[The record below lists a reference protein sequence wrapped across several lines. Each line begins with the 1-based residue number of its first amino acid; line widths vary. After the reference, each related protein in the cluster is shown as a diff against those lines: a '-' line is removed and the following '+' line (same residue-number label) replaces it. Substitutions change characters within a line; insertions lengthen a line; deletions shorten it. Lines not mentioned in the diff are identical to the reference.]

1 MTKYDS
7 TKYDSYVMPVMNV
20 MPMPPDSRI
29 IPLENQPSLSHQQ
42 IEQVRFGLSDTGPLA
57 QAVMNSNSVG
67 LVQCLPFGIT
77 ASSGMIIVHA
87 CATTWVAPKGW
98 LECAGAVVAKAT
110 YPQLYAVIGATY
122 TETATTFTLPTIA
135 QLSANLRYVVK
146 Y

>member
-1 MTKYDS
+1 VAKYDS
-7 TKYDSYVMPVMNV
+7 QVMPPVKV
-20 MPMPPDSRI
+20 MPPPPDSRI
-29 IPLENQPSLSHQQ
+29 VPLDRQPNLSHQQ
-42 IEQVRFGLSDTGPLA
+42 VEQIRFGLGDTGPLA

-67 LVQCLPFGIT
+67 LIQCLPFGIT
-77 ASSGMIIVHA
+77 ASSGMIIIHA

-98 LECAGAVVAKAT
+98 LECAGAAVNKQT

-135 QLSANLRYVVK
+135 QLSVNLRYVVK